1 MNENENKSENKS
13 VIRKNW
19 TAIVFMLAW
28 LINMMWGMYGMMDG
42 NYKESSS
49 YFLSSNMFAMLYIT
63 FFTKYNAL

>member
-1 MNENENKSENKS
+1 MNDNEIKSENKPT
-13 VIRKNW
+13 IHKNW

-28 LINMMWGMYGMMDG
+28 FINMMWGMYGMMDG